1 MPVNQGLKTL
11 IESQPNF
18 NNQHVQN
25 LIAPVNIGFVINQ
38 RNLVQ
43 KTNAS
48 TVLTVSQK
56 NDLNETLD
64 ILPHLNLGKV
74 LEDLDNHTA
83 KIFTGELGEARDDNP
98 ASLFLDHVQTVQGF
112 TITIPTLYGYSADS
126 INKGV
131 AGHFGTVSG
140 SITSAMNLLKEAME
154 VITTRSDALA
164 DQQAVKNAAFQT
176 SITNLVNFLDS
187 LGDSTSFDE
196 STFNSLQSA
205 YQTAANNFDSELQ
218 NGDYSVF
225 RTNMINQRKIIVD
238 QIALEVSNL
247 GAIDT
252 YNESL
257 AQLGIYVGLTENQDI
272 INLITKSSQNA
283 DFRSYF
289 ENFNAREAKTNPLYT
304 GVNDSSEEIQ
314 INEILKLRGL
324 PDVTDHLDLDSVAAK
339 ALRDDRIKTGI
350 KSQGKTTE
358 QIIIDSC
365 DILGISQ
372 NNKNIYALSKGLLE
386 NMNKHDRNTVKAE
399 LDSNQE
405 INTLS

>member
-25 LIAPVNIGFVINQ
+25 LIASVNIGFVINQ

-64 ILPHLNLGKV
+64 IQPHLNLGKV

-205 YQTAANNFDSELQ
+205 YQTAANNFDTELQ

-225 RTNMINQRKIIVD
+225 RTNMINQRQIIVD

-257 AQLGIYVGLTENQDI
+257 ASLSIYSSLAEDTNVR
-272 INLITKSSQNA
+272 NLILQSSTNK
-283 DFRSYF
+283 DFKSYF
-289 ENFNAREAKTNPLYT
+289 ENYSNRESQLNPLYG
-304 GVNDSSEEIQ
+304 GVTDSSLDTQIQ
-314 INEILKLRGL
+314 DILKLKGL
-324 PDVTDHLDLDSVAAK
+324 PDVTDYLDLDAVASK
-339 ALRDDRIKTGI
+339 ATRDDRLKTTV
-350 KSQGKTTE
+350 SFQGLDTE
-358 QIIIDSC
+358 QIIDAAC
-365 DILGISQ
+365 EEL
-372 NNKNIYALSKGLLE
+372 NVLTANKDIYAKSKSLLANLNE
-386 NMNKHDRNTVKAE
+386 RDRDLVK
-399 LDSNQE
+399 NE
-405 INTLS
+405 INLNQQIDTLS